1 MNSTMAVSTRSRRR
15 GRAFLRPEALAGWV
29 FADLLIVLFIV
40 GLGSATAPEIPDPVA
55 VEDPVP
61 KIVGMRQ
68 DPEVVAIVYATDDL
82 IGSGA
87 RSDGEARLVCQ
98 RIADAA
104 RPLQDQRAALVL
116 IFGGGQD
123 IGVAQESA
131 VRIAG
136 QLKCA
141 DQTLFSGATTRDFW
155 DGALP
160 RGSARLEIFLF
171 TTD

>member
-1 MNSTMAVSTRSRRR
+1 M
-15 GRAFLRPEALAGWV
+15 

-40 GLGSATAPEIPDPVA
+40 GLGSATAPEIPDPA
-55 VEDPVP
+55 AAEEPLP

-68 DPEVVAIVYATDDL
+68 DPEVLTIEYDVGAL

-87 RSDGEARLVCQ
+87 RSEDESRLVCE
-98 RIADAA
+98 RIADVA
-104 RPLQDQRAALVL
+104 RPLQGQQAALAL

-136 QLKCA
+136 QLPCA
-141 DQTLFSGATTRDFW
+141 DVALFDGTTTRDFW

>member
-1 MNSTMAVSTRSRRR
+1 MSTRSSRR
-15 GRAFLRPEALAGWV
+15 GRGFLRPEALAGWV
-29 FADLLIVLFIV
+29 FADVLIVLFII

-55 VEDPVP
+55 AEEPMP

-68 DPEVVAIVYATDDL
+68 DPEVLTINYDVEALT
-82 IGSGA
+82 GSDT
-87 RSDGEARLVCQ
+87 RSDDQARLVCQ
-98 RIADAA
+98 RIAEAA
-104 RPLQDQRAALVL
+104 RPLQHQRAALAL

-136 QLKCA
+136 QLECA
-141 DQTLFSGATTRDFW
+141 DPHLFNGTTTRDFW

-160 RGSARLEIFLF
+160 SGSARLEIFLF